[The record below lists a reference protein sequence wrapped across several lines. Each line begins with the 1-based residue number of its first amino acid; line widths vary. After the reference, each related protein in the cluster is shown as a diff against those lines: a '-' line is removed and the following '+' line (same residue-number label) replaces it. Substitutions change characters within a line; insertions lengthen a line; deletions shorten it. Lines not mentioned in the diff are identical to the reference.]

1 MSEKGRSDN
10 RPKVFTLEEAADLL
24 RVSHS
29 TLYRAAQAGEVP
41 AFKLRSQWRFPA
53 HYIESMLDGG
63 DTFPRPNEEP
73 ELLSEAA
80 GHGPATP
87 RGRR

>member
-41 AFKLRSQWRFPA
+41 AFKLRSQWRDRK
-53 HYIESMLDGG
+53 SVV
-63 DTFPRPNEEP
+63 
-73 ELLSEAA
+73 
-80 GHGPATP
+80 
-87 RGRR
+87 